1 MLEELP
7 SVFIVG
13 PMGAGKTT
21 IGRLL
26 AKQLGRE
33 FVDSDWY
40 VESQTG
46 ADIAWI
52 FAKEGEA
59 GFRARE
65 TRAID
70 ELTQYKQIILATGGG
85 AVMSAEN
92 RAFLHQRGI
101 VVYLNAPVDVQ
112 MVRTAKDKSR
122 PLLQQPNPRKILQ
135 ELYKKRDPLYRQVA
149 HIIMPTGHTYP
160 RNMVNQLLQQL
171 QRFSVVKIEQA
182 LDTDM
187 DTELEQ
193 DTDSYSSP
201 ELIKPDSELNSA
213 ATVDDGIDAP
223 KSIKSSTVDT
233 DTDTDTGLELTT
245 DNDCLVPSASV
256 ADRNEL

>member
-46 ADIAWI
+46 ADVAWI

-70 ELTQYKQIILATGGG
+70 ELTQQSKIVLATGGG
-85 AVMSAEN
+85 AVMSADN
-92 RAFLHQRGI
+92 RAFLQQRGI

-112 MVRTAKDKSR
+112 MIRTAKDKSR

-135 ELYKKRDPLYRQVA
+135 ELYQKRDPLYRQVA

-160 RNMVNQLLQQL
+160 RHMVNQLLQQL
-171 QRFSVVKIEQA
+171 ERFLVVNA
-182 LDTDM
+182 DDNA
-187 DTELEQ
+187 
-193 DTDSYSSP
+193 DTDSEVDNVS
-201 ELIKPDSELNSA
+201 LIKPESTSSNS
-213 ATVDDGIDAP
+213 DHN
-223 KSIKSSTVDT
+223 SF
-233 DTDTDTGLELTT
+233 
-245 DNDCLVPSASV
+245 
-256 ADRNEL
+256 

>member
-1 MLEELP
+1 MWEELP
-7 SVFIVG
+7 SVFLVG

-40 VESQTG
+40 IESQTG

-70 ELTQYKQIILATGGG
+70 ELTERKQIVLATGGG
-85 AVMSAEN
+85 AVMSADN
-92 RAFLHQRGI
+92 REFLHQRGI

-112 MVRTAKDKSR
+112 MARTAKDKSR
-122 PLLQQPNPRKILQ
+122 PLLQQPNPRQILQ
-135 ELYKKRDPLYRQVA
+135 NLYSARDPLYRQVA
-149 HIIMPTGHTYP
+149 HIVLPTGHTYP
-160 RNMVNQLLQQL
+160 RHMVNQLLQQL
-171 QRFSVVKIEQA
+171 ESFLMPVDADINVKRE
-182 LDTDM
+182 
-187 DTELEQ
+187 TE
-193 DTDSYSSP
+193 TDSISQP
-201 ELIKPDSELNSA
+201 L
-213 ATVDDGIDAP
+213 
-223 KSIKSSTVDT
+223 
-233 DTDTDTGLELTT
+233 TGE
-245 DNDCLVPSASV
+245 
-256 ADRNEL
+256 

>member
-70 ELTQYKQIILATGGG
+70 ELTQQSQIILATGGG

-92 RAFLHQRGI
+92 RAFLHERGI

-112 MVRTAKDKSR
+112 MIRTAKDKSR

-160 RNMVNQLLQQL
+160 RHMVNQLLQQL
-171 QRFSVVKIEQA
+171 ERFLSVNAEASVNADTDLKADAKINLEGSSSSHTA
-182 LDTDM
+182 LDAS
-187 DTELEQ
+187 
-193 DTDSYSSP
+193 DSVSKIHNEVEP
-201 ELIKPDSELNSA
+201 LIKPES
-213 ATVDDGIDAP
+213 T
-223 KSIKSSTVDT
+223 SSDHN
-233 DTDTDTGLELTT
+233 G
-245 DNDCLVPSASV
+245 S
-256 ADRNEL
+256 

>member
-1 MLEELP
+1 MVQELP
-7 SVFIVG
+7 SVFLVG

-21 IGRLL
+21 IGKLL
-26 AKQLGRE
+26 AKQLGRT

-59 GFRARE
+59 GFRERE

-70 ELTQYKQIILATGGG
+70 ELTQHPNIVLATGGG
-85 AVMSAEN
+85 AVMCAEN
-92 RAFLHQRGI
+92 RAFLKQRGI

-112 MVRTAKDKSR
+112 LARTAKDKSR

-135 ELYKKRDPLYRQVA
+135 NLYSARDPLYRQVA

-160 RNMVNQLLQQL
+160 RHMVNQLLHQL
-171 QRFSVVKIEQA
+171 ESFFDGNPDLTVPKKDEQ
-182 LDTDM
+182 
-187 DTELEQ
+187 
-193 DTDSYSSP
+193 
-201 ELIKPDSELNSA
+201 
-213 ATVDDGIDAP
+213 
-223 KSIKSSTVDT
+223 
-233 DTDTDTGLELTT
+233 
-245 DNDCLVPSASV
+245 
-256 ADRNEL
+256 

>member
-7 SVFIVG
+7 SVFLVG

-40 VESQTG
+40 IESQTG

-52 FAKEGEA
+52 FAKEGEV
-59 GFRARE
+59 GFRTRE

-70 ELTQYKQIILATGGG
+70 ELTQRQHIVLATGGG
-85 AVMSAEN
+85 AVMGADN
-92 RAFLHQRGI
+92 RKFLHQRGI

-112 MVRTAKDKSR
+112 MARTAKDKSR

-135 ELYKKRDPLYRQVA
+135 DLYSIRDPLYRQVA
-149 HIIMPTGHTYP
+149 HIVLPTGHTYP
-160 RNMVNQLLQQL
+160 RHMVNQLLQQL
-171 QRFSVVKIEQA
+171 KAFLVSVS
-182 LDTDM
+182 TD
-187 DTELEQ
+187 LES
-193 DTDSYSSP
+193 T
-201 ELIKPDSELNSA
+201 
-213 ATVDDGIDAP
+213 TP
-223 KSIKSSTVDT
+223 K
-233 DTDTDTGLELTT
+233 E
-245 DNDCLVPSASV
+245 
-256 ADRNEL
+256 

>member
-40 VESQTG
+40 IESQTG

-65 TRAID
+65 NKAID
-70 ELTQYKQIILATGGG
+70 ELTQKPQIVLATGGG
-85 AVMSAEN
+85 AVLRSDN
-92 RAFLHQRGI
+92 REFLHERGI

-112 MVRTAKDKSR
+112 MARTAKDKSR
-122 PLLQQPNPRKILQ
+122 PLLQQPNPRQILQ
-135 ELYKKRDPLYRQVA
+135 NLYQIRDPLYRQVA
-149 HIIMPTGHTYP
+149 HIILPTGHTYP
-160 RNMVNQLLQQL
+160 RHMVNQLMQQL
-171 QRFSVVKIEQA
+171 
-182 LDTDM
+182 
-187 DTELEQ
+187 ELF
-193 DTDSYSSP
+193 
-201 ELIKPDSELNSA
+201 L
-213 ATVDDGIDAP
+213 
-223 KSIKSSTVDT
+223 
-233 DTDTDTGLELTT
+233 
-245 DNDCLVPSASV
+245 SASTETTV
-256 ADRNEL
+256 ETAAEDNK

>member
-70 ELTQYKQIILATGGG
+70 ELTQHNNIVLATGGG

-92 RAFLHQRGI
+92 RAYLQQRGI
-101 VVYLNAPVDVQ
+101 VVYLNAPVEVQ
-112 MVRTAKDKSR
+112 MIRTSKDKSR

-160 RNMVNQLLQQL
+160 RHMVNQLLHQL
-171 QRFSVVKIEQA
+171 ERFVSVNADTNSDIEA
-182 LDTDM
+182 SKDI
-187 DTELEQ
+187 E
-193 DTDSYSSP
+193 
-201 ELIKPDSELNSA
+201 
-213 ATVDDGIDAP
+213 
-223 KSIKSSTVDT
+223 VDT
-233 DTDTDTGLELTT
+233 AIEPNADLSTATDCSDTTA
-245 DNDCLVPSASV
+245 NP
-256 ADRNEL
+256 DRNSSS

>member
-7 SVFIVG
+7 SVFLVG

-26 AKQLGRE
+26 AKQLGRS

-70 ELTQYKQIILATGGG
+70 ELTQHQQIVLATGGG
-85 AVMSAEN
+85 AVMRAEN
-92 RAFLHQRGI
+92 REFLHQRGI

-112 MVRTAKDKSR
+112 MARTSKDKSR
-122 PLLQQPNPRKILQ
+122 PLLQQPNPRQILQ
-135 ELYKKRDPLYRQVA
+135 NLYRIRDPLYRQVA
-149 HIIMPTGHTYP
+149 HIILPTGHTYP
-160 RNMVNQLLQQL
+160 RHMVHQLLQQL
-171 QRFSVVKIEQA
+171 ESFLVPTAIDRATI
-182 LDTDM
+182 T
-187 DTELEQ
+187 
-193 DTDSYSSP
+193 TDSGSS
-201 ELIKPDSELNSA
+201 ED
-213 ATVDDGIDAP
+213 
-223 KSIKSSTVDT
+223 
-233 DTDTDTGLELTT
+233 
-245 DNDCLVPSASV
+245 
-256 ADRNEL
+256 

>member
-1 MLEELP
+1 MMEELP
-7 SVFIVG
+7 SVFLVG

-26 AKQLGRE
+26 AKQLGRT

-40 VESQTG
+40 IESQTG

-59 GFRARE
+59 GFRERE

-70 ELTQYKQIILATGGG
+70 ELSQQQQIVLATGGG
-85 AVMSAEN
+85 AVMSAQN
-92 RAFLHQRGI
+92 RDFLEQRGI

-112 MVRTAKDKSR
+112 MARTAKDKSR

-135 ELYKKRDPLYRQVA
+135 DLYSTRDPLYRQVA

-160 RNMVNQLLQQL
+160 RHMVNQLLQL
-171 QRFSVVKIEQA
+171 
-182 LDTDM
+182 
-187 DTELEQ
+187 LE
-193 DTDSYSSP
+193 SFYCSP
-201 ELIKPDSELNSA
+201 SITPESKEI
-213 ATVDDGIDAP
+213 DDK
-223 KSIKSSTVDT
+223 KS
-233 DTDTDTGLELTT
+233 
-245 DNDCLVPSASV
+245 
-256 ADRNEL
+256 

>member
-1 MLEELP
+1 MLKELP

-26 AKQLGRE
+26 AKQLGRK

-40 VESQTG
+40 IESQTG

-59 GFRARE
+59 GFRERE

-70 ELTQYKQIILATGGG
+70 DLTQHSQIVLATGGG
-85 AVMSAEN
+85 AVMSADN
-92 RAFLHQRGI
+92 REFLQQRGI

-112 MVRTAKDKSR
+112 MTRTSKDKSR

-135 ELYKKRDPLYRQVA
+135 DLYRVRDPLYRQVA
-149 HIIMPTGHTYP
+149 HIVLPTGHTYP
-160 RNMVNQLLQQL
+160 RYMVNQLMQQL
-171 QRFSVVKIEQA
+171 EFWLENTSHTDQSAPNNKATINEQVTINDRST
-182 LDTDM
+182 LSKNTNI
-187 DTELEQ
+187 
-193 DTDSYSSP
+193 DSD
-201 ELIKPDSELNSA
+201 L
-213 ATVDDGIDAP
+213 
-223 KSIKSSTVDT
+223 
-233 DTDTDTGLELTT
+233 
-245 DNDCLVPSASV
+245 
-256 ADRNEL
+256 

>member
-7 SVFIVG
+7 SVFLVG

-26 AKQLGRE
+26 AKYLGRE

-40 VESQTG
+40 VELQTG
-46 ADIAWI
+46 ADIPWI

-59 GFRARE
+59 GFRERE

-70 ELTQYKQIILATGGG
+70 ELTQHQNIVLATGGG

-101 VVYLNAPVDVQ
+101 VIYLNAPVDVQ
-112 MVRTAKDKSR
+112 MSRTAKDKSR
-122 PLLQQPNPRKILQ
+122 PLLQQPNPRKILHD
-135 ELYKKRDPLYRQVA
+135 LYRVRDPLYRQVA

-160 RNMVNQLLQQL
+160 RHMVHQLLQQL
-171 QRFSVVKIEQA
+171 ASFSISPTVIPDLKLSE
-182 LDTDM
+182 D
-187 DTELEQ
+187 EL
-193 DTDSYSSP
+193 
-201 ELIKPDSELNSA
+201 
-213 ATVDDGIDAP
+213 
-223 KSIKSSTVDT
+223 
-233 DTDTDTGLELTT
+233 
-245 DNDCLVPSASV
+245 
-256 ADRNEL
+256 